1 MMSSY
6 LYYQRLRLAQLC
18 QEATIIRS
26 ASPGDAQSP
35 GEDVQLSLQ
44 QPHLVSQLGSGGRD
58 QGRVNPRVETS
69 ARVDTQG
76 VALLGGG
83 ASQHRDQAV
92 QGWSQQC
99 NLTLSM
105 D

>member
-6 LYYQRLRLAQLC
+6 IYYQ
-18 QEATIIRS
+18 IRS
-26 ASPGDAQSP
+26 NRDQLRQETTIVLRARPGDAQPP
-35 GEDVQLSLQ
+35 GEDVQLSLK
-44 QPHLVSQLGSGGRD
+44 QPHLVSQLGSGGRH

-83 ASQHRDQAV
+83 ASQHGDQAATGV
-92 QGWSQQC
+92 ES
-99 NLTLSM
+99 TV
-105 D
+105 